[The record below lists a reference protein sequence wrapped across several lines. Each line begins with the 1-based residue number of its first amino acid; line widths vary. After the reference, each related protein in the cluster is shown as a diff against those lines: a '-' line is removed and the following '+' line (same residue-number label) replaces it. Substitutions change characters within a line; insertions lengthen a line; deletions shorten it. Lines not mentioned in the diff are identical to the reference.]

1 MGKKKKRKK
10 KRNRNDYRSLPLE
23 VLEKKAEE
31 SLAAGKYREARDYFK
46 ELYRHDTEQY
56 LPQLIKAHEGLALN
70 MIEKGHGENARAVLD
85 HIKGL
90 GSKGQK
96 SRLEFILPMKEGNF
110 PDAALA
116 ALRYLAQGKEAD
128 GIEEKCLLHDALVL
142 SFGDFDSLGSVP
154 PLIREETVAIQS
166 ALKLLCEEKYDQAL
180 DVLRPV
186 GLHSPFSH
194 WKLFIKG
201 LCAFYRMEDEKA
213 RKAFLR
219 LPCESVPAK
228 AAQGYLVLL
237 DGRDGLKEYHK
248 KTDLLGQACW
258 VAGEKDLEPVLP
270 RAEYLWRVGRF
281 RDSFAFVRS
290 NMRGFPSEGPGIM
303 QSLSNFYF
311 NAVSLM
317 NRKEAEKYLSFFDK
331 IRSGKGNTDKLEQ
344 LMIQRAECLYI
355 ENEPTYDFVLLDL
368 WTKFLEL
375 YRNVHGEDS
384 SLEAVVYAHLGDL
397 FSEEEVH
404 CDTFSPFFGGRRSQ
418 RLDVRNAEIAERCY
432 EKSLELESGTRD
444 VHFSLLELYEK
455 TGQKSRANKKLDEI
469 IRVFPEDKDALY
481 KAGRRCVERNAF
493 VKGMKYLE
501 RALELDPLDGNVR
514 DSFIVCCIKAA
525 FKHAR
530 NAQPDRYRKLL
541 PRALQQGD
549 ENSDDFNR
557 GHAYLYARWANFELL
572 NANVIEAEALLNS
585 GLALAG
591 DESGVLYFNWLAARL
606 YEVPFKYVKK
616 TRKRVEEAFSGR
628 ASPERAAR
636 FAETISYFSHAS
648 RPGWL
653 EDELKRVNHFARKA
667 VKGDFSRDQARI
679 IVEYA
684 LSQPNGDKN
693 LAWAYVKRA
702 LIQDPDDP
710 FFLFLRYQMKD
721 DHWFRKRNIT
731 PMDELKRI
739 LALAENR
746 RDQQLMVK
754 IRKAMDE
761 LQDLQDMLSLDE
773 TMDDFLEDEDVFGQ
787 DGFDEDLH
795 AFVENVIGERPSR
808 ERTRRRNKKTEK
820 KASASRQLNLFE

>member
-1 MGKKKKRKK
+1 
-10 KRNRNDYRSLPLE
+10 
-23 VLEKKAEE
+23 
-31 SLAAGKYREARDYFK
+31 
-46 ELYRHDTEQY
+46 
-56 LPQLIKAHEGLALN
+56 
-70 MIEKGHGENARAVLD
+70 
-85 HIKGL
+85 
-90 GSKGQK
+90 
-96 SRLEFILPMKEGNF
+96 
-110 PDAALA
+110 
-116 ALRYLAQGKEAD
+116 
-128 GIEEKCLLHDALVL
+128 
-142 SFGDFDSLGSVP
+142 
-154 PLIREETVAIQS
+154 
-166 ALKLLCEEKYDQAL
+166 
-180 DVLRPV
+180 
-186 GLHSPFSH
+186 
-194 WKLFIKG
+194 
-201 LCAFYRMEDEKA
+201 
-213 RKAFLR
+213 
-219 LPCESVPAK
+219 
-228 AAQGYLVLL
+228 
-237 DGRDGLKEYHK
+237 
-248 KTDLLGQACW
+248 
-258 VAGEKDLEPVLP
+258 
-270 RAEYLWRVGRF
+270 
-281 RDSFAFVRS
+281 
-290 NMRGFPSEGPGIM
+290 
-303 QSLSNFYF
+303 NFYF

-317 NRKEAEKYLSFFDK
+317 QRKEAEKYLSFFDK

-375 YRNVHGEDS
+375 YRNVHGEES

-404 CDTFSPFFGGRRSQ
+404 CDTFSTFFGGRRSQ

-469 IRVFPEDKDALY
+469 IRLFPEDKDALY

-501 RALELDPLDGNVR
+501 QAIKLDP
-514 DSFIVCCIKAA
+514 
-525 FKHAR
+525 
-530 NAQPDRYRKLL
+530 
-541 PRALQQGD
+541 
-549 ENSDDFNR
+549 
-557 GHAYLYARWANFELL
+557 LYARWANFELL

-606 YEVPFKYVKK
+606 YGVPFKYVKK
-616 TRKRVEEAFSGR
+616 TRKRVEEAFSSR

-693 LAWAYVKRA
+693 LAWAYVKQA

-721 DHWFRKRNIT
+721 DHWFRKRNIR

-761 LQDLQDMLSLDE
+761 LQHLQDIFSPDE
-773 TMDDFLEDEDVFGQ
+773 TMDDFLEDEDVFGE
-787 DGFDEDLH
+787 DGFDEDFRT
-795 AFVENVIGERPSR
+795 FVENVIGERLPR
-808 ERTRRRNKKTEK
+808 GRTRRRNKKTEK
-820 KASASRQLNLFE
+820 KASASQQLNLFE